1 MGKKKRKEGKRE
13 PTVYVHTHTHTH
25 TQTHTFM
32 DNGMKRKNSLEKSEL
47 QLKTMMGERGG
58 GLGGVVERLSKELA
72 QGKFMAKET
81 TINDVI
87 KYKYSE

>member
-1 MGKKKRKEGKRE
+1 MKRE
-13 PTVYVHTHTHTH
+13 
-25 TQTHTFM
+25 
-32 DNGMKRKNSLEKSEL
+32 NSLEKSEL
-47 QLKTMMGERGG
+47 QLKTMMGEKG
-58 GLGGVVERLSKELA
+58 GLGGVVERLSKELS